1 MKMLSFAILAV
12 FAVAVLPFSSAEAA
26 RRGRRNNNV
35 VYAAPVA
42 ASPAAAANV
51 APAAP
56 ANQNAVAQNQN
67 QGYRSFSYQ
76 PGTAAPAM
84 NYNSGYNR
92 GYSGGT
98 SAQSYWHNG
107 GANKSMGRVNP

>member
-12 FAVAVLPFSSAEAA
+12 FAVAVLPFSSAEAG
-26 RRGRRNNNV
+26 RRGRRNSV

-42 ASPAAAANV
+42 VSPAAAANV
-51 APAAP
+51 APAAI
-56 ANQNAVAQNQN
+56 VAQNQG

-84 NYNSGYNR
+84 SYNSGYNR
-92 GYSGGT
+92 GYSGGWGGT
-98 SAQSYWHNG
+98 SAQSYWRNG
-107 GANKSMGRVNP
+107 GASKSLGRVNP